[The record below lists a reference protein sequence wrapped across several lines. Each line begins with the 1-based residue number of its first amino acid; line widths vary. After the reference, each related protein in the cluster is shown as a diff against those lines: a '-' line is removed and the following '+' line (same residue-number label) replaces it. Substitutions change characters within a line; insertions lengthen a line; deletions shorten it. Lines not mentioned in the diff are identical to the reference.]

1 VEEPLDIGVGDLVI
15 LRSKTLAIGMV
26 IALDM
31 DKESPVSVT
40 FCTGET
46 LNYKMSDV
54 QVVSAVKSKENQVLL
69 P

>member
-1 VEEPLDIGVGDLVI
+1 MEEPLDIGVGDLVI

-26 IALDM
+26 IALDV
-31 DKESPVSVT
+31 DKEHPVSVT

-54 QVVSAVKSKENQVLL
+54 QVVSAVKSKEKEN
-69 P
+69 